1 MATKEIDLQ
10 EGLVIDAPTQVPSDR
25 EEAIKRTVKQIEE
38 AKKKLKELRE
48 GTGPAV
54 KSGSVTAIDTTGI
67 LLQHSNPFS
76 PAKTFGFWA
85 MAIGTIT
92 IVGWGLQLIGG
103 GFSAA
108 SDPRPLP
115 ANAPVAMRLGHSVVS
130 VGSPVVGTVLVG
142 TASTINQGVRVQLA
156 STQSRPY
163 APTNVSA
170 SNNGYVPVVPVAR
183 YTGQ

>member
-1 MATKEIDLQ
+1 MATREIDL
-10 EGLVIDAPTQVPSDR
+10 EEEMEVIDVPTSDR
-25 EEAIKRTVKQIEE
+25 QRAIKRTVQQIK
-38 AKKKLKELRE
+38 ASKKKLRELRD

-54 KSGSVTAIDTTGI
+54 KTGSAAAVDTTGTV
-67 LLQHSNPFS
+67 LQHMNLFS

-92 IVGWGLQLIGG
+92 IVGWGLQLVGG

-115 ANAPVAMRLGHSVVS
+115 HYAPVAMRLGHGVVS
-130 VGSPVVGTVLVG
+130 AGTPVVGTVLVG
-142 TASTINQGVRVQLA
+142 TANTINQGVRVQLA